1 MQIIYEKPLAI
12 KVFLC
17 LKINIFF
24 TNVVRNR
31 VANLSNVG
39 NPCTDGIK
47 INEDLFMF

>member
-17 LKINIFF
+17 PERKLISHQRLGKW
-24 TNVVRNR
+24 
-31 VANLSNVG
+31 VANLSKIG